1 MEESDRKLVKAV
13 SKRGSKLVARSLP
26 THVVEEFHAKIEGM
40 GEAIKEVDME
50 ERAEKHLARAE
61 MEAIKAE
68 NLMEHHKEI
77 HSRPKRDWFQTERDK
92 KIGRKASLKASERE
106 DVDDLEDVEK
116 IPGRSA
122 KKTKGQKRKEKEVVD
137 EDETSRQQASQA
149 RSRREGY
156 PRKGKETLGR
166 RRRARRPDDG
176 QARG

>member
-1 MEESDRKLVKAV
+1 
-13 SKRGSKLVARSLP
+13 
-26 THVVEEFHAKIEGM
+26 
-40 GEAIKEVDME
+40 ME

-116 IPGRSA
+116 IADSA
-122 KKTKGQKRKEKEVVD
+122 GVGQYAD
-137 EDETSRQQASQA
+137 EFQRQLYSYLNAFTDGA
-149 RSRREGY
+149 AGGMVMTLGWEHAFEAWRRFADRGRSRRLEHVHHLMTSVMQ
-156 PRKGKETLGR
+156 PKQVAKLADLDAAIVVWE
-166 RRRARRPDDG
+166 ARRG
-176 QARG
+176 